1 MILSK
6 IIEKLSN
13 LSNLP
18 LKEPTMLGEA
28 ERRAI
33 MFQKRLIGTKKY
45 CKCITR
51 TNFLDKISR

>member
-13 LSNLP
+13 LS
-18 LKEPTMLGEA
+18 LKERTMLGEA

-33 MFQKRLIGTKKY
+33 IFQKRMIDIKKY
-45 CKCITR
+45 CKYITR
-51 TNFLDKISR
+51 TNFLDERSR